1 MTALF
6 SMLILSEQLTTRRS
20 VINTTNIFFLY
31 YIFLITVFQ
40 QRFITIN
47 SRQLDVSKQ
56 CWQIRVQ

>member
-20 VINTTNIFFLY
+20 VINMTNIFFLY

-47 SRQLDVSKQ
+47 SRQLVVSKQ